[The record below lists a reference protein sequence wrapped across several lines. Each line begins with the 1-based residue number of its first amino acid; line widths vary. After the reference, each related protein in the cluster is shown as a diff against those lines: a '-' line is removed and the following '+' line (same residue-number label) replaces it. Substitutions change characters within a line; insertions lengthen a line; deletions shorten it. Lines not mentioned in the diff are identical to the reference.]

1 MAQNYSAAH
10 LKVVDE
16 RVYLESLTKGRL
28 DNDIR
33 LDFNGKNSVTI
44 YNVNTVAEVDYNRG
58 ELNASRFGALTEV
71 GTGVQTLTLSQDK
84 AFNAA
89 IDRGNYEDSQM
100 VTEAASFVKRQVREV
115 ITKNLDVYNLGI
127 LTAYAIANSQGAVAA
142 TAPTYQT
149 IYSLIL
155 VQQAALDELLY
166 PQDGRTLWITP
177 TVYNLLKRDP
187 EFVKGCDES
196 VKDLKKGILGEVDGL
211 TVVKVPA
218 AYLVANFQFMITAK
232 NVAVTVNK
240 FNMIRTLDNDS
251 NIDGWLVQ
259 GRRYFDCF
267 ILGQKATGIRIY
279 TKSQ

>member
-44 YNVNTVAEVDYNRG
+44 YNVNTVAEVDYQRG

-115 ITKNLDVYNLGI
+115 ITKNLDVYNLSV
-127 LTAYAIANSQGAVAA
+127 LTAYAIANSQGSIGSTAVA
-142 TAPTYQT
+142 YNT

-166 PQDGRTLWITP
+166 SPEGRTLWITP
-177 TVYNLLKRDP
+177 TNYNLLKRDP
-187 EFVKGCDES
+187 EFIKACDTS
-196 VKDLKKGILGEVDGL
+196 VADLKKGILGEVDGL
-211 TVVKVPA
+211 TIVKVPA
-218 AYLVANFQFMITAK
+218 SFLVAKFEFMITCK
-232 NVAVTVNK
+232 NVAVAVNK

-267 ILGQKATGIRIY
+267 ILGQKATGIRIK
-279 TKSQ
+279 TSP

>member
-1 MAQNYSAAH
+1 MAQNYAAAH

-16 RVYLESLTKGRL
+16 RVYLESLTAGRL
-28 DNDIR
+28 KNDVR

-127 LTAYAIANSQGAVAA
+127 LTAYAIANTQGVIAGAAVA
-142 TAPTYQT
+142 YNT
-149 IYSLIL
+149 IYQLIIA
-155 VQQAALDELLY
+155 QNAALDELLY
-166 PQDGRTLWITP
+166 SSDGRTLWITP
-177 TVYNLLKRDP
+177 TNYNLLKRDP

-211 TVVKVPA
+211 TIVKVPA
-218 AYLVANFQFMITAK
+218 SYLVTKFEFMITCK
-232 NVAVTVNK
+232 NVAVAVNK

-267 ILGQKATGIRIY
+267 ILGQKATGIKIY
-279 TKSQ
+279 TKA

>member
-28 DNDIR
+28 ANDIR

-84 AFNAA
+84 AFNAV

-127 LTAYAIANSQGAVAA
+127 LTSYAITNTQGVIGGTAVA
-142 TAPTYQT
+142 YNT
-149 IYSLIL
+149 IYQLIIA
-155 VQQAALDELLY
+155 QNAALDELLY

-177 TVYNLLKRDP
+177 TNYNLLKRDP

-211 TVVKVPA
+211 TIVKVPA
-218 AYLVANFQFMITAK
+218 SYLVTKFEFMITCK
-232 NVAVTVNK
+232 NVAVAVNK

-251 NIDGWLVQ
+251 NVDGWLVQ

-279 TKSQ
+279 TKA

>member
-1 MAQNYSAAH
+1 MAQNYSEAH

-28 DNDIR
+28 SNDIR

-100 VTEAASFVKRQVREV
+100 VTEAASFVKRQTREV
-115 ITKNLDVYNLGI
+115 IVKNLDEYNLGI
-127 LTAYAIANSQGAVAA
+127 LTSYAITNTQGVIAGTAVA
-142 TAPTYQT
+142 YNT

-155 VQQAALDELLY
+155 AQNAALDELLY
-166 PQDGRTLWITP
+166 SSDGRTLWITP
-177 TVYNLLKRDP
+177 TNYNLLKRDP

-196 VKDLKKGILGEVDGL
+196 VKDLKRGILGEVDGL
-211 TVVKVPA
+211 TIVKVPA
-218 AYLVANFQFMITAK
+218 SYLVANFEFMITCK
-232 NVAVTVNK
+232 NVAVAVNK

-279 TKSQ
+279 TKA

>member
-1 MAQNYSAAH
+1 MAQNYGAAH

-28 DNDIR
+28 ANDIR

-84 AFNAA
+84 AFNAV

-127 LTAYAIANSQGAVAA
+127 LTAYAIANSQGVIGGTAVA
-142 TAPTYQT
+142 YNT
-149 IYSLIL
+149 IYSLIIA
-155 VQQAALDELLY
+155 QNAALDELLY

-177 TVYNLLKRDP
+177 TNYNLLKRDP

-211 TVVKVPA
+211 TIVKVPA
-218 AYLVANFQFMITAK
+218 SYLVTKFEFMITCK
-232 NVAVTVNK
+232 NVAVAVNK

-251 NIDGWLVQ
+251 NVDGWLVQ

-267 ILGQKATGIRIY
+267 ILGQKATGIKIY
-279 TKSQ
+279 TKA

>member
-1 MAQNYSAAH
+1 MAQNYAAAH

-16 RVYLESLTKGRL
+16 RVYLESLTAGRL
-28 DNDIR
+28 SNDVR

-115 ITKNLDVYNLGI
+115 IVKNLDVYNLGI
-127 LTAYAIANSQGAVAA
+127 LTAYAIANTQGVIGGTAVA
-142 TAPTYQT
+142 YNT

-155 VQQAALDELLY
+155 AQNAALDELLY
-166 PQDGRTLWITP
+166 GQEGRTLWITP
-177 TVYNLLKRDP
+177 TNYNLLKRDP

-211 TVVKVPA
+211 TIVKVPA
-218 AYLVANFQFMITAK
+218 SYLVTKFEFMITCK
-232 NVAVTVNK
+232 NVAVAVNK

-267 ILGQKATGIRIY
+267 ILGQKATGIKIY
-279 TKSQ
+279 TKA

>member
-1 MAQNYSAAH
+1 MAQNYAAAH

-16 RVYLESLTKGRL
+16 RVYLESLTAGRL
-28 DNDIR
+28 ANDIR

-44 YNVNTVAEVDYNRG
+44 YNVNTVAEVDYQRG

-127 LTAYAIANSQGAVAA
+127 LTSYAITNSQGVVAG

-166 PQDGRTLWITP
+166 SQDGRTLWITP

-211 TVVKVPA
+211 TIVKVPA
-218 AYLVANFQFMITAK
+218 AFMVANFQFMITCK
-232 NVAVTVNK
+232 NVAVAVNK

-267 ILGQKATGIRIY
+267 ILGQKATGIRIF
-279 TKSQ
+279 TKA